1 MAVLGERM
9 NRRAS
14 KGQDVRAKGATG
26 QKIRRIHR
34 LKGYLL
40 NHRQVSAATLRRLW
54 AAPVQTLMTALVI
67 AIALGLPA
75 TLYLGVVNL
84 NQLSSGFEGSA
95 RITIFLDHH
104 AAEREVDTLRRSLE
118 LDTDIAEITYIS
130 REQALAEFK
139 ALSGFGQVLEML
151 DENPLPPVLLLKPAQ
166 SLKRNLAASEA
177 LVAELLAKPSV
188 DDVKLDMKWVQRLQA
203 LLEVSRRLA
212 FMLGGLLSLGVLLI
226 VGNTIRLAIENRRE
240 EIVVVKLVGGTDGYV
255 RRPFLYTGLWYGVM
269 GGVLAWL
276 LVWLGVSWLDMSVQR
291 LAALYQ
297 SSFQL
302 QGLGFSGVMVLI
314 AIAATLGLVGAWLAV
329 SQHLSVIEPK

>member
-1 MAVLGERM
+1 MK
-9 NRRAS
+9 RRGA
-14 KGQDVRAKGATG
+14 GTQEVRAKGATG
-26 QKIRRIHR
+26 QKIRRVHR

-40 NHRQVSAATLRRLW
+40 HHRQVSVSSLKRLW
-54 AAPVQTLMTALVI
+54 SSPVQTLMTALVI

-75 TLYLGVVNL
+75 ALYLGVVNL

-95 RITIFLDHH
+95 RITMFLDLH
-104 AAEREVDTLRRSLE
+104 ASQKEVDALRRSLE
-118 LDTDIAEITYIS
+118 LETDIAEITYIS
-130 REQALAEFK
+130 REEALAEFK

-151 DENPLPPVLLLKPAQ
+151 DENPLPPVLLLQPALR
-166 SLKRNLAASEA
+166 LKRNLAATEQ
-177 LVAELLAKPSV
+177 LVAELQAMPSV

-226 VGNTIRLAIENRRE
+226 IGNTIRLAIENRRE

-255 RRPFLYTGLWYGVM
+255 RRPFLYTGIWYGVM

-276 LVWLGVSWLDMSVQR
+276 LVWLGVTWLDLSVQR

-302 QGLGFSGVMVLI
+302 QGLGFSGALVLMS
-314 AIAATLGLVGAWLAV
+314 IAAALGLVGAWLAV
-329 SQHLSVIEPK
+329 SQHLTAIEPK